1 MDEHYWAKKY
11 HEAEAER
18 VEAQKRIE
26 ELEEDLDQMERT
38 VMFLMKQN
46 AMNPDTT
53 MIHGLVCSCG
63 NELRPLTMKKY
74 LESKSCP
81 CSAKKIKIDSADG
94 SSVGKK

>member
-46 AMNPDTT
+46 AVSINPVTT
-53 MIHGLVCSCG
+53 MVRGVVCKRDAGGCG
-63 NELRPLTMKKY
+63 KELPPMTMKEH
-74 LESKSCP
+74 LDGRGCP
-81 CSAKKIKIDSADG
+81 CRDKKNKN
-94 SSVGKK
+94 